1 MDALGDTPALSA
13 ELSARPAPRP
23 RRPETAGP
31 VRRPD
36 PRVHQERCAGI
47 GSVHGCRR
55 YAAGRRSRAGRRA
68 FGIEINPRWIE
79 IYREVCRREGIAAFP
94 ARTGDAATVLDE
106 VSGPFDLVLTDV
118 PYWNMDVAPRSKG
131 RYKRVGSP
139 ARPAPPTRL
148 DRFGAASE
156 YADKAAWLAALQQV
170 FVLACER
177 LKPGGHLLSFIGDMY
192 MGGVYH
198 ALSAELAA
206 MLSGIEPLVW
216 QANLIWY
223 DVSKKLHIYGYR
235 YRYIPSHGASERAC
249 VPQGGPHDHLRGAS
263 DCRAAR
269 ARGRRLAR
277 SGRARRSCWWRA
289 TTPPCAACAGRPRR
303 WGFRSRW

>member
-1 MDALGDTPALSA
+1 MYWTRSVIHRPYPPNCQHALRRVHGGQKPPDLCADLIRVFTKSDALVL
-13 ELSARPAPRP
+13 
-23 RRPETAGP
+23 
-31 VRRPD
+31 D
-36 PRVHQERCAGI
+36 PFMGVG
-47 GSVHGCRR
+47 GTLLG
-55 YAAGRRSRAGRRA
+55 AARAGRRA

-94 ARTGDAATVLDE
+94 ARTGDAATVLEE

-118 PYWNMDVAPRSKG
+118 PYWNMDVAPRSTG
-131 RYKRVGSP
+131 SYKRVGSP

-156 YADKAAWLAALQQV
+156 YADKAAWLAALEQV
-170 FVLACER
+170 FRLAGER

-235 YRYIPSHGASERAC
+235 YRYIPSLVHQNVLVFRK
-249 VPQGGPHDHLRGAS
+249 
-263 DCRAAR
+263 AA
-269 ARGRRLAR
+269 A
-277 SGRARRSCWWRA
+277 
-289 TTPPCAACAGRPRR
+289 
-303 WGFRSRW
+303 

>member
-1 MDALGDTPALSA
+1 MFDAQGRSRGFYSPHNRLNELTGKEWLYWTRSVIHRPYPPNCQHALRRVHGGQKPPDLCADLIRVFTKNDALVL
-13 ELSARPAPRP
+13 
-23 RRPETAGP
+23 
-31 VRRPD
+31 D
-36 PRVHQERCAGI
+36 PFMGVG
-47 GSVHGCRR
+47 GTLLG
-55 YAAGRRSRAGRRA
+55 AARAGRRA

-79 IYREVCRREGIAAFP
+79 IYREVCRLEGIAAFP
-94 ARTGDAATVLDE
+94 ARTGDAATVIEE

-235 YRYIPSHGASERAC
+235 YRYIPSLVHQNVLVFRK
-249 VPQGGPHDHLRGAS
+249 
-263 DCRAAR
+263 AA
-269 ARGRRLAR
+269 A
-277 SGRARRSCWWRA
+277 
-289 TTPPCAACAGRPRR
+289 
-303 WGFRSRW
+303 

>member
-1 MDALGDTPALSA
+1 MFDAQGRSRGFYSPHNRLNELTGKEWLYWTRSVIHRPYPPNCQHALRRVHGGQKPPDLCADLIRVFTKNDALVL
-13 ELSARPAPRP
+13 
-23 RRPETAGP
+23 
-31 VRRPD
+31 D
-36 PRVHQERCAGI
+36 PFMGVG
-47 GSVHGCRR
+47 GTLLG
-55 YAAGRRSRAGRRA
+55 AARAGRCA

-79 IYREVCRREGIAAFP
+79 IYHEVCRREGIAAFP
-94 ARTGDAATVLDE
+94 ARTGNAATVLEE

-235 YRYIPSHGASERAC
+235 YRYIPSLVHQNVLVFRK
-249 VPQGGPHDHLRGAS
+249 
-263 DCRAAR
+263 AA
-269 ARGRRLAR
+269 A
-277 SGRARRSCWWRA
+277 
-289 TTPPCAACAGRPRR
+289 
-303 WGFRSRW
+303 

>member
-1 MDALGDTPALSA
+1 MFDAQGHSRGFYSPHNRLNELTGKEWLYWTRSVIHRPYPPNCQHALRRVHGGQKPPDLCADLIRVFTKNDALVL
-13 ELSARPAPRP
+13 
-23 RRPETAGP
+23 
-31 VRRPD
+31 D
-36 PRVHQERCAGI
+36 PFMGVG
-47 GSVHGCRR
+47 GTLLG
-55 YAAGRRSRAGRRA
+55 AARAGRRA

-79 IYREVCRREGIAAFP
+79 IYHEVCRREGIAAFP
-94 ARTGDAATVLDE
+94 ARTGNAATVLDE

-235 YRYIPSHGASERAC
+235 YRYIPSLVHQNVLVFRK
-249 VPQGGPHDHLRGAS
+249 
-263 DCRAAR
+263 AA
-269 ARGRRLAR
+269 A
-277 SGRARRSCWWRA
+277 
-289 TTPPCAACAGRPRR
+289 
-303 WGFRSRW
+303 

>member
-1 MDALGDTPALSA
+1 MFDARGRSRGFYSPHNRLNELTGKEWLYWTRSVIHRPYPPNCQHAL
-13 ELSARPAPRP
+13 R
-23 RRPETAGP
+23 
-31 VRRPD
+31 
-36 PRVHQERCAGI
+36 RVHGGQKPPDLCADLIRVFTKNEALVLDPFMGV
-47 GSVHGCRR
+47 GGTLLG
-55 YAAGRRSRAGRRA
+55 AARAGRRA

-94 ARTGDAATVLDE
+94 ARTGNAATVLEE

-235 YRYIPSHGASERAC
+235 YRYIPSLVHQNVLVFRK
-249 VPQGGPHDHLRGAS
+249 
-263 DCRAAR
+263 AA
-269 ARGRRLAR
+269 A
-277 SGRARRSCWWRA
+277 
-289 TTPPCAACAGRPRR
+289 
-303 WGFRSRW
+303 

>member
-1 MDALGDTPALSA
+1 MFDARGRSRGFYSPHNRLNELTGKEWLYWTRSVIHRPYPPNCQHALRRVHGGQKPPDLCADLIRVFTKNDALVL
-13 ELSARPAPRP
+13 
-23 RRPETAGP
+23 
-31 VRRPD
+31 D
-36 PRVHQERCAGI
+36 PFMGVG
-47 GSVHGCRR
+47 GTLLG
-55 YAAGRRSRAGRRA
+55 AARAGRRA

-79 IYREVCRREGIAAFP
+79 IYHEVCRREGIAAFP
-94 ARTGDAATVLDE
+94 ARTGDAATVLEE

-118 PYWNMDVAPRSKG
+118 PFWNMDVAPRSKG

-235 YRYIPSHGASERAC
+235 YRYIPSLVHQNVLVFRK
-249 VPQGGPHDHLRGAS
+249 
-263 DCRAAR
+263 AA
-269 ARGRRLAR
+269 A
-277 SGRARRSCWWRA
+277 
-289 TTPPCAACAGRPRR
+289 
-303 WGFRSRW
+303 

>member
-1 MDALGDTPALSA
+1 MFDAQGRSRGFYSPHNRLNELTGKEWLYWTRSVIHRPYPPNCQHALRRVHGGQKPPDLCADLIHVFTKNDALVL
-13 ELSARPAPRP
+13 
-23 RRPETAGP
+23 
-31 VRRPD
+31 D
-36 PRVHQERCAGI
+36 PFMGVG
-47 GSVHGCRR
+47 GTLLG
-55 YAAGRRSRAGRRA
+55 AARAGRRA

-79 IYREVCRREGIAAFP
+79 IYHEVCRREGIAAFP
-94 ARTGDAATVLDE
+94 ARTGDAATVLEE

-235 YRYIPSHGASERAC
+235 YRYIPSLVHQNVLVFRK
-249 VPQGGPHDHLRGAS
+249 
-263 DCRAAR
+263 AA
-269 ARGRRLAR
+269 A
-277 SGRARRSCWWRA
+277 
-289 TTPPCAACAGRPRR
+289 
-303 WGFRSRW
+303 

>member
-1 MDALGDTPALSA
+1 MFDAQGRSRGFYSPHNRLNELTGKEWLYWTRSVIHRPYPPNCQHAL
-13 ELSARPAPRP
+13 R
-23 RRPETAGP
+23 
-31 VRRPD
+31 
-36 PRVHQERCAGI
+36 RVHGGQKPPDLCADLIRVFTKNEALVLDPFMGV
-47 GSVHGCRR
+47 GGTLLG
-55 YAAGRRSRAGRRA
+55 AARAGRRA

-235 YRYIPSHGASERAC
+235 YRYIPSLVHQNVLVFRK
-249 VPQGGPHDHLRGAS
+249 
-263 DCRAAR
+263 AA
-269 ARGRRLAR
+269 A
-277 SGRARRSCWWRA
+277 
-289 TTPPCAACAGRPRR
+289 
-303 WGFRSRW
+303 

>member
-1 MDALGDTPALSA
+1 MFDARGRSRGFYSPHNRLNELTGKEWLYWTRSVIHRPYPPNCQHALRRVHGGQKPPDLCADLIRVFTKNDALVL
-13 ELSARPAPRP
+13 
-23 RRPETAGP
+23 
-31 VRRPD
+31 D
-36 PRVHQERCAGI
+36 PFMGVG
-47 GSVHGCRR
+47 GTLLG
-55 YAAGRRSRAGRRA
+55 AARAGRRA

-79 IYREVCRREGIAAFP
+79 IYHEVCRREGIAAFP
-94 ARTGDAATVLDE
+94 ARTGNAATVLEE

-235 YRYIPSHGASERAC
+235 YRYIPSLVHQNVLVFRK
-249 VPQGGPHDHLRGAS
+249 
-263 DCRAAR
+263 AA
-269 ARGRRLAR
+269 A
-277 SGRARRSCWWRA
+277 
-289 TTPPCAACAGRPRR
+289 
-303 WGFRSRW
+303 

>member
-1 MDALGDTPALSA
+1 MFDAQGRSRGFYSPHNRLNELTGKEWLYWTRSVIHRPYPPNCQHALRRVHGGQKPPDLCADLIRVFTKNDALVL
-13 ELSARPAPRP
+13 
-23 RRPETAGP
+23 
-31 VRRPD
+31 D
-36 PRVHQERCAGI
+36 PFMGVG
-47 GSVHGCRR
+47 GTLLG
-55 YAAGRRSRAGRRA
+55 AARAGRRA

-79 IYREVCRREGIAAFP
+79 IYHEVCRREGIAAFP
-94 ARTGDAATVLDE
+94 ARTGNAATVLDE

-235 YRYIPSHGASERAC
+235 YRYIPSLVHQNVLVFRK
-249 VPQGGPHDHLRGAS
+249 
-263 DCRAAR
+263 AA
-269 ARGRRLAR
+269 A
-277 SGRARRSCWWRA
+277 
-289 TTPPCAACAGRPRR
+289 
-303 WGFRSRW
+303 

>member
-1 MDALGDTPALSA
+1 MFDAQGHSRGFYSPHNRLNELTGKEWLYWTRSVIHRPYPPNCQHALRRVHGGQKPPDLCADLIRVFTKNDALVL
-13 ELSARPAPRP
+13 
-23 RRPETAGP
+23 
-31 VRRPD
+31 D
-36 PRVHQERCAGI
+36 PFMGVG
-47 GSVHGCRR
+47 GTLLG
-55 YAAGRRSRAGRRA
+55 AARAGRRA

-79 IYREVCRREGIAAFP
+79 IYHEVCRREGIAAFP
-94 ARTGDAATVLDE
+94 ARTGDAATVLEE

-235 YRYIPSHGASERAC
+235 YRYIPSLVHQNVLVFRK
-249 VPQGGPHDHLRGAS
+249 
-263 DCRAAR
+263 AA
-269 ARGRRLAR
+269 A
-277 SGRARRSCWWRA
+277 
-289 TTPPCAACAGRPRR
+289 
-303 WGFRSRW
+303 

>member
-1 MDALGDTPALSA
+1 MFDAQGRSRGFYSPHNRLNELTGKEWLYWTRSVIHRPYPPNCQHALRRVHGGQKPPDLCADLIRVFTKNDALVL
-13 ELSARPAPRP
+13 
-23 RRPETAGP
+23 
-31 VRRPD
+31 D
-36 PRVHQERCAGI
+36 PFMGVG
-47 GSVHGCRR
+47 GTLLG
-55 YAAGRRSRAGRRA
+55 AARAGRRA

-79 IYREVCRREGIAAFP
+79 IYHEVCRREGIAAFP
-94 ARTGDAATVLDE
+94 ARTGNAATVLEE

-235 YRYIPSHGASERAC
+235 YRYIPSLVHQNVLVFRK
-249 VPQGGPHDHLRGAS
+249 
-263 DCRAAR
+263 AA
-269 ARGRRLAR
+269 A
-277 SGRARRSCWWRA
+277 
-289 TTPPCAACAGRPRR
+289 
-303 WGFRSRW
+303 

>member
-1 MDALGDTPALSA
+1 MFDVQGRSRGFYSPHNRLNELTGKEWLYWTRSVIHRPYPPNCQHALRRVHGGQKPPDLCADLIRVFTKNDALVL
-13 ELSARPAPRP
+13 
-23 RRPETAGP
+23 
-31 VRRPD
+31 D
-36 PRVHQERCAGI
+36 PFMGVG
-47 GSVHGCRR
+47 GTLLG
-55 YAAGRRSRAGRRA
+55 AARAGRRA

-79 IYREVCRREGIAAFP
+79 IYHEVCRREGIAAFP

-235 YRYIPSHGASERAC
+235 YRYIPSLVHQNVLVFRK
-249 VPQGGPHDHLRGAS
+249 
-263 DCRAAR
+263 AA
-269 ARGRRLAR
+269 A
-277 SGRARRSCWWRA
+277 
-289 TTPPCAACAGRPRR
+289 
-303 WGFRSRW
+303 

>member
-1 MDALGDTPALSA
+1 MFDARGRSRGFYSPHNRLNELTGKEWLYWTRSVIHRPYPPNCQHAL
-13 ELSARPAPRP
+13 R
-23 RRPETAGP
+23 
-31 VRRPD
+31 
-36 PRVHQERCAGI
+36 RVHGGQKPPDLCADLIRVFTKNEALVLDPFMGV
-47 GSVHGCRR
+47 GGTLLG
-55 YAAGRRSRAGRRA
+55 AARAGRRA

-235 YRYIPSHGASERAC
+235 YRYIPSLVHQNVLVFRK
-249 VPQGGPHDHLRGAS
+249 
-263 DCRAAR
+263 AA
-269 ARGRRLAR
+269 A
-277 SGRARRSCWWRA
+277 
-289 TTPPCAACAGRPRR
+289 
-303 WGFRSRW
+303 

>member
-1 MDALGDTPALSA
+1 MFDARGRSRGFYSPHNRLNELTGKEWLYWTRSVIHRPYPPNCQHALRRVHGGQKPPDLCADLIRVFTKNDALVL
-13 ELSARPAPRP
+13 
-23 RRPETAGP
+23 
-31 VRRPD
+31 D
-36 PRVHQERCAGI
+36 PFMGVG
-47 GSVHGCRR
+47 GTLLG
-55 YAAGRRSRAGRRA
+55 AARAGRRA

-235 YRYIPSHGASERAC
+235 YRYIPSLVHQNVLVFRK
-249 VPQGGPHDHLRGAS
+249 
-263 DCRAAR
+263 AA
-269 ARGRRLAR
+269 A
-277 SGRARRSCWWRA
+277 
-289 TTPPCAACAGRPRR
+289 
-303 WGFRSRW
+303 

>member
-1 MDALGDTPALSA
+1 MFDAQGRSRGFYSPHNRLNELTGKEWLYWTRSVIHRPYPPNCQHALRRVHGGQKPPDLCADLIRVFTKNDALVL
-13 ELSARPAPRP
+13 
-23 RRPETAGP
+23 
-31 VRRPD
+31 D
-36 PRVHQERCAGI
+36 PFMGVG
-47 GSVHGCRR
+47 GTLLG
-55 YAAGRRSRAGRRA
+55 AARAGRRA

-235 YRYIPSHGASERAC
+235 YRYIPSLVHQNVLVFRK
-249 VPQGGPHDHLRGAS
+249 
-263 DCRAAR
+263 AA
-269 ARGRRLAR
+269 A
-277 SGRARRSCWWRA
+277 
-289 TTPPCAACAGRPRR
+289 
-303 WGFRSRW
+303 